1 MTLQVAHT
9 AASAPQSFEQ
19 NRFKKQNCSK
29 CTVAPLAIRFFV
41 DMVDGVDVVGGGSHN
56 FRAFAAARLGFPYNN
71 TLKKSA
77 SSVSSA
83 DKIAVS
89 SLLAFK
95 PTFPLRFG

>member
-1 MTLQVAHT
+1 
-9 AASAPQSFEQ
+9 
-19 NRFKKQNCSK
+19 
-29 CTVAPLAIRFFV
+29 
-41 DMVDGVDVVGGGSHN
+41 VGGGSHN

>member
-1 MTLQVAHT
+1 LSKT
-9 AASAPQSFEQ
+9 ALRSKIAQ
-19 NRFKKQNCSK
+19 N
-29 CTVAPLAIRFFV
+29 VPLRHWLGFFV